1 MENTKRNN
9 FQQVNLSKTVHKMA
23 WFYVC
28 PISGQILSGQG
39 GFCIKF
45 KKW

>member
-1 MENTKRNN
+1 MKNAKENT
-9 FQQVNLSKTVHKMA
+9 FQQVNLYKTVHKMA

-28 PISGQILSGQG
+28 PISGQILFSRG